1 MRRCAWDSGPFAHV
15 CVSSWIVQ
23 TADLYRWFSS
33 YEARGAS
40 PCFESWAAG
49 VAEDPELLARID
61 ELPGRERQPNLVF
74 AAARFVG
81 IEPGPFE
88 GFRTALLGRWDE
100 VRAVTGARRTQTNE
114 VGRCTALLPALAQ
127 IGGPLA
133 LIEVGASAGLCLYPD
148 RFGYQF
154 GDGPVLAPGPEGG
167 WPLLHCDVEGPVP
180 VPDALPEVVW
190 RAGLDLNP
198 LDVSD
203 EDDVRW
209 LETLVWP
216 EQDHRRERLRT
227 AVSIARADPPHLV
240 AGDLLAALP
249 ELVASAPA
257 GAHVVVFHSAVLNYV
272 PPEARSEFIALID
285 TLPCH
290 WLSNEGPGV
299 VEFETLRLPP
309 SPHANRGLFTLALDG
324 APLAYADPH
333 GATLH
338 WFDDGR

>member
-1 MRRCAWDSGPFAHV
+1 M
-15 CVSSWIVQ
+15 Q

-33 YEARGAS
+33 YEASGES

-88 GFRTALLGRWDE
+88 GFRTSLIGRWDE
-100 VRAVTGARRTQTNE
+100 VRAVTGSRRTQTNE
-114 VGRCTALLPALAQ
+114 VGRCATLLPALAQ
-127 IGGPLA
+127 IDGPLA

-154 GDGPVLAPGPEGG
+154 GGGPVLAPGPEGD
-167 WPLLHCDVEGPVP
+167 WPLLRCDVDGPMPVP
-180 VPDALPEVVW
+180 HALPDVVW
-190 RAGLDLNP
+190 RAGIDLNP

-203 EDDVRW
+203 ADDLRW

-216 EQDHRRERLRT
+216 EQDDRRDRLRA
-227 AVSIARADPPHLV
+227 AVAIAREEPPHLV
-240 AGDLLAALP
+240 AGDLVAALP

-257 GAHVVVFHSAVLNYV
+257 GAQVVVFHSAVLNYV
-272 PPEARSEFIALID
+272 PPGVRSAFTALVD
-285 TLPCH
+285 TLPCR

-299 VEFETLRLPP
+299 VEFEPGRLPP
-309 SPHANRGLFTLALDG
+309 SPHPARGLFTLALDG
-324 APLAYADPH
+324 TPLAYADPH
-333 GATLH
+333 GSTLH
-338 WFDDGR
+338 WFEQAR